1 MYQAGIEQQCKNML
15 TSPRKWGY
23 RSREKEYMYR
33 NRGVDNISKSFLG
46 LQYHEKDNTWELY
59 NIHNT
64 DLHTHS
70 RHKRV
75 LVKIKKDIEHH
86 RLPTTRCLKTLNS
99 YTRVTT
105 NKRYLRQIER
115 IIEEVKR

>member
-1 MYQAGIEQQCKNML
+1 MVGAFFMFKIKGDDLISRSHLRIE
-15 TSPRKWGY
+15 
-23 RSREKEYMYR
+23 
-33 NRGVDNISKSFLG
+33 F
-46 LQYHEKDNTWELY
+46 HEEDNTWELY

-75 LVKIKKDIEHH
+75 LVKIKKDIDKQK
-86 RLPTTRCLKTLNS
+86 LPTTRDLDTLES

-105 NKRYLRQIER
+105 NRRYLRQIYRLIDE
-115 IIEEVKR
+115 IEQGGELDLKHKNTICEKG

>member
-1 MYQAGIEQQCKNML
+1 
-15 TSPRKWGY
+15 
-23 RSREKEYMYR
+23 MYR
-33 NRGVDNISKSFLG
+33 NRGGVLISRSFLR
-46 LQYHEKDNTWELY
+46 LQFHEEDNTWELY
-59 NIHNT
+59 NIHNK

-86 RLPTTRCLKTLNS
+86 RLPTTRSLKTLDS

-115 IIEEVKR
+115 LIKEVSQT

>member
-1 MYQAGIEQQCKNML
+1 
-15 TSPRKWGY
+15 
-23 RSREKEYMYR
+23 MYR
-33 NRGVDNISKSFLG
+33 NRELITSPKSFLG
-46 LQYHEKDNTWELY
+46 LQYHEEDNTWELY
-59 NIHNT
+59 NIHNK

-86 RLPTTRCLKTLNS
+86 RLPATRDLKTLGS

-105 NKRYLRQIER
+105 NKRYLRQINKDNR
-115 IIEEVKR
+115 RGEEGMKKKTGGFGSKTIQRKEISSYS

>member
-1 MYQAGIEQQCKNML
+1 
-15 TSPRKWGY
+15 
-23 RSREKEYMYR
+23 MYR
-33 NRGVDNISKSFLG
+33 NRGVDNISKSFLR

-59 NIHNT
+59 NAHNKN
-64 DLHTHS
+64 LHTHS

-86 RLPTTRCLKTLNS
+86 RLPVTRDLNTLDS

-115 IIEEVKR
+115 IVEEVRNE

>member
-1 MYQAGIEQQCKNML
+1 
-15 TSPRKWGY
+15 
-23 RSREKEYMYR
+23 MYR
-33 NRGVDNISKSFLG
+33 NRGVDNISKSFLR

-59 NIHNT
+59 NIHYKG
-64 DLHTHS
+64 LHTHS

-86 RLPTTRCLKTLNS
+86 RLPATRDLNTLNS

-105 NKRYLRQIER
+105 NKRYLRQLER
-115 IIEEVKR
+115 IIKEVKDEVQEETSGS